1 MIEIDAGQ
9 VTPALRALFGT
20 DAPQARRCFAVLDGT
35 GHPGKIFTENPA
47 NPIWGAVQ
55 EGYDGVLYLEGKLDA
70 AMVAQVFATLQQ
82 DGEVL
87 ACLYPDD
94 PRLDLLPPNPYY
106 DGWVLEYYDRPVNRS
121 LGGIIGQLPDD
132 CELRRLDRDLILR
145 TQWGPDDVAFAGGL
159 DAWEATCMGFCLLRG
174 DEILC
179 EATVG
184 PPAIGLYEPGVIT
197 HEDHRGKGYATI
209 TCARLIQEVEAQGA
223 ATFWNCNESNVAS
236 AAVARKLGYRVE
248 KRSRVLAWRQEK

>member
-94 PRLDLLPPNPYY
+94 PRLDLLPPCSTAMTAI
-106 DGWVLEYYDRPVNRS
+106 VNALLAHKIDCLAHRWPFDC
-121 LGGIIGQLPDD
+121 LRLP
-132 CELRRLDRDLILR
+132 
-145 TQWGPDDVAFAGGL
+145 F
-159 DAWEATCMGFCLLRG
+159 
-174 DEILC
+174 
-179 EATVG
+179 
-184 PPAIGLYEPGVIT
+184 
-197 HEDHRGKGYATI
+197 
-209 TCARLIQEVEAQGA
+209 
-223 ATFWNCNESNVAS
+223 
-236 AAVARKLGYRVE
+236 
-248 KRSRVLAWRQEK
+248 